1 MDVQPRRVVPEAP
14 IARREFIAALG
25 SSLAALALP
34 AAAAAQGASTGFTGQ
49 MDERGHRPVRL
60 AARGPNPSMDAEAQ
74 NALERRL
81 RCQCGCT
88 LDVYTC
94 RTTDF
99 TCRVS
104 PAMHKDVSALVA
116 GGHDEAAILDAFTAV
131 YGELVLMAPKKT
143 GFNWAAYITP
153 FAALGAGAAI
163 VLAFIR
169 KWRVP
174 PGQAT
179 AGDVPVVTA
188 TPDELARLEAAVRRD
203 AP

>member
-1 MDVQPRRVVPEAP
+1 MDADQARLEGPAAV
-14 IARREFIAALG
+14 IARRDFVAVLG
-25 SSLAALALP
+25 ASLAALALP
-34 AAAAAQGASTGFTGQ
+34 AVAGAQGASTGFTGE
-49 MDERGHRPVRL
+49 MDERGYRPVRL
-60 AARGPNPSMDAEAQ
+60 AARGPNPSMDADSQ
-74 NALERRL
+74 NRLERRL

-143 GFNWAAYITP
+143 GFNWAAYVTP
-153 FAALGAGAAI
+153 FAALGAGAAV
-163 VLAFIR
+163 VLALIR
-169 KWRVP
+169 KWRP
-174 PGQAT
+174 APAPET
-179 AGDVPVVTA
+179 ARDDPAIAA

-203 AP
+203 P